1 MRIWYLFLKMFRL
14 NKFWQQPLP
23 NSDEE
28 DEKKTTNNFYLN
40 GGMILVE
47 LIENEPCTKF
57 YYIYV

>member
-1 MRIWYLFLKMFRL
+1 MFRL

-47 LIENEPCTKF
+47 LIENEPLL
-57 YYIYV
+57 